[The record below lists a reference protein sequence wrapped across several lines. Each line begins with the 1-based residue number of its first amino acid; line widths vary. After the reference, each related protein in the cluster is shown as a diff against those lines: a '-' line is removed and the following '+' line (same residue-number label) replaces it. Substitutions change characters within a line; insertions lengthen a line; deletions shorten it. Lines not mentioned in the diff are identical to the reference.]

1 MSLYGHPLMKVRSS
15 DDGILKGIGRLRA
28 GVDLLER
35 SMRSED
41 WRTAGTSGSQYSG
54 NPMYLTLTIGY
65 FCSNDLNC
73 SRK

>member
-15 DDGILKGIGRLRA
+15 DDGILHGIGRLRA

-41 WRTAGTSGSQYSG
+41 WRTAGTAGTG
-54 NPMYLTLTIGY
+54 GWE
-65 FCSNDLNC
+65 FG
-73 SRK
+73 